1 MDDWALSTRSG
12 TNEGVLSHGEQVR
25 LEASGVLVVAL
36 VESVKATHL
45 KLYFHSQFIL
55 GERLVLF
62 FLVGD
67 YFLQIFFKQKNVKFK

>member
-1 MDDWALSTRSG
+1 
-12 TNEGVLSHGEQVR
+12 
-25 LEASGVLVVAL
+25 